1 MVIFAGIKLLWKQ
14 YDLMKKIY
22 NKYVLIHSYP
32 TVYGVREIRGSE
44 FLLASLWF
52 VFDVL
57 LPRLTRSMQLEC
69 MHA

>member
-14 YDLMKKIY
+14 NDLMKKIY
-22 NKYVLIHSYP
+22 NKHVLIHSYP

-52 VFDVL
+52 VLYSIASIDKI
-57 LPRLTRSMQLEC
+57 QLEC